1 MNRLRELRLKKGL
14 TQPKLSV
21 ASKVH
26 TTTIYNIEVGKS
38 KARLNTRTKL
48 AKVLGVKPSELE

>member
-1 MNRLRELRLKKGL
+1 MNKLRELRLKKGL

-21 ASKVH
+21 TSKIH
-26 TTTIYNIEVGKS
+26 TTTIYGIEVGKS
-38 KARLNTRTKL
+38 KARLNTRKKL